1 MDVDAYH
8 QQLIALSPPGL
19 AWNTEHGSEYSDLL
33 YVFAKAL
40 AAFDGKVSDI
50 FIKELNPLTA
60 TELLPDW
67 ERLLGLPDSCSLPN
81 PTLQERREAAY
92 AKWIMK
98 GGQSK
103 AYFVGLAKSL
113 GYEITIDTYKP
124 FIVGLSRCGEVLS
137 PEDMRFIWR
146 VNVPGER
153 SYYFR
158 CGESACSEPL
168 LKIISATQ
176 LECIFRKL
184 QPSHSDLFFNYS

>member
-8 QQLIALSPPGL
+8 QQLIALSPQGL
-19 AWNTEHGSEYSDLL
+19 AWNTEPGSEYSDLL

-40 AAFDGKVSDI
+40 SDFNGDVDDI
-50 FIKELNPLTA
+50 FLRELNPATA
-60 TELLPDW
+60 TKLLPDW
-67 ERLLGLPDSCSLPN
+67 ERLLGLPDGCSLPN

-92 AKWIMK
+92 AKWVMK

-103 AYFVGLAKSL
+103 AYFIGLAKSL
-113 GYEITIDTYKP
+113 GYDITIDNYKP
-124 FIVGLSRCGEVLS
+124 FMCGISRCGS
-137 PEDMRFIWR
+137 PLNTVGFRFIWR

-153 SYYFR
+153 AIYFR
-158 CGESACSEPL
+158 CGQSACGEPL

-184 QPSHSDLFFNYS
+184 QPSKSELFFSYS